1 MAFQYPLQV
10 KISTLTEN
18 KARQMIIRQILVMK
32 EAGLHARPAVQLV
45 ELASKFRAEIFV
57 EKGESRY
64 NAKSIVSLLSAGI
77 AQGDKI
83 YLIIEGED
91 EEAADMALQA
101 FFK

>member
-1 MAFQYPLQV
+1 
-10 KISTLTEN
+10 
-18 KARQMIIRQILVMK
+18 MIIRQILVLN
-32 EAGLHARPAVQLV
+32 EAGLHARPAVLFV
-45 ELASKFRAEIFV
+45 DLASKFQAEILV
-57 EKGESRY
+57 EKGDNVY

>member
-1 MAFQYPLQV
+1 
-10 KISTLTEN
+10 
-18 KARQMIIRQILVMK
+18 MIIRQVLVLN
-32 EAGLHARPAVQLV
+32 EAGLHARPAVLFV
-45 ELASKFRAEIFV
+45 DLASKFQAEILV
-57 EKGESRY
+57 EKGDNVY